1 MFNGHGVAKYLL
13 SRAVRAAGIKVV
25 FTGEGADEMLGGYP
39 YYRVDALNGNAELN
53 AGEKSAVLDEMLG
66 ANPATRALLMPEQV
80 STQITDYHIAAFAI
94 ESTWDGLAD
103 ALKDR

>member
-39 YYRVDALNGNAELN
+39 YFRVDALNDDAALS
-53 AGEKSAVLDEMLG
+53 AGEERRSSMRCSAPM
-66 ANPATRALLMPEQV
+66 RR
-80 STQITDYHIAAFAI
+80 
-94 ESTWDGLAD
+94 LA
-103 ALKDR
+103 RC